1 MKILCRT
8 LAYIELIFG
17 SIGSIILAYSL
28 GVKFDYPTL
37 ELKRDGTATF
47 AIFATAILCV
57 ITIWA
62 ILYAISEILENQ
74 EKIIKIL
81 GENSNTNLKD
91 GNTLTSL
98 SFTPPHSPL
107 PLTPKIKTP
116 ITMQESININVNT
129 ESDEWNLYDAWK
141 CPICKRIN
149 EGHEKT
155 CVCGLERTI

>member
-1 MKILCRT
+1 MKNFCRT

-28 GVKFDYPTL
+28 GVKFDYSTL

-47 AIFATAILCV
+47 AILVTTILCV

-62 ILYAISEILENQ
+62 ILYAISLILENQ
-74 EKIIKIL
+74 EKIVKIL
-81 GENSNTNLKD
+81 SEDNNTNVKND
-91 GNTLTSL
+91 NILTSL
-98 SFTPPHSPL
+98 PITPPHSPV
-107 PLTPKIKTP
+107 PLSPKIQAP
-116 ITMQESININVNT
+116 ITSQESINVNT
-129 ESDEWNLYDAWK
+129 ESDEWNIYDAWK

-155 CVCGLERTI
+155 CVCGLERTV